1 MLPKKPKWISWS
13 MVLLCVLALGAAASI
28 PVWAGTPAPP
38 AGAASPRWGGDV
50 APTSPK
56 GEVAA
61 AIKKEGSKLVVS
73 GFASGEVRSHYHPLW
88 FQEWIRE
95 IYGVPVRVQ
104 FVPGEGDQIMEQL
117 KAVKPGDA
125 PPIDLMA
132 TENMFVNSS
141 IKAGLVEPNVL
152 DSPLIP
158 MAKKVPKALHM
169 ANTALRI
176 QGAEGIFMVYNP
188 KYFKKEDA
196 DQIKTWLD
204 VAKVYPKYKGKILW
218 WHPVGDPAGLAQII
232 SITMDRGADYKDNK
246 EIEKSIQWIKQ
257 NVDPYVLRYV
267 RGYGDFTVLV
277 EKEEAYAT
285 VMWYGTSKKYILSGL
300 VKPIWVSNCMSMP
313 GYIAMAKGAAH
324 PTLAKLY
331 MNFQMSHYIQMPPYP
346 ANPPYDMFKIDQ
358 ANWLRGSFGGVG
370 IPGDY
375 AKYMPD
381 WAKAVVPP
389 AEEANK
395 RFVDVDWD
403 YVFAHKGEWQ
413 EMWGR
418 IIGE

>member
-1 MLPKKPKWISWS
+1 MLRGKWFLSRILVVMLGVVMLGALVVQPVLAQTPAKASGKATPKW
-13 MVLLCVLALGAAASI
+13 GA
-28 PVWAGTPAPP
+28 
-38 AGAASPRWGGDV
+38 DV
-50 APTSPK
+50 MPK
-56 GEVAA
+56 VAVAEVAE
-61 AIKKEGSKLVVS
+61 AIKKEGSKLIVS
-73 GFASGEVRSHYHPLW
+73 GFSSGEVRSHYHPLW
-88 FQEWIRE
+88 FQEWVRE
-95 IYGVPVRVQ
+95 IYGVPIQVQ
-104 FVPGEGDQIMEQL
+104 FVPAEGDQMIEQL
-117 KAVKPGDA
+117 KAVKKGEA

-132 TENMFVNSS
+132 TENMFVNSA
-141 IKAGLVEPNVL
+141 IKQGLVEPNVL
-152 DSPLIP
+152 ESPLVP
-158 MAKKVPKALHM
+158 LAKSVPQALRM

-188 KYFKKEDA
+188 KSFKKEDA

-246 EIEKSIQWIKQ
+246 EIEKSIEWIKT

-277 EKEEAYAT
+277 EKEEAAT
-285 VMWYGTSKKYILSGL
+285 AVMWYGTSKKYIQGGL

-313 GYIAMAKGAAH
+313 GYMAMTKGAAH

-346 ANPPYDMFKIDQ
+346 AKAPYEMFKIDQ

-370 IPGDY
+370 IAGDY
-375 AKYMPD
+375 QKYMPD

-389 AEEANK
+389 AEEVNK

-403 YVFAHKGEWQ
+403 YVFAHKSEWQ
-413 EMWGR
+413 EMWGK

>member
-1 MLPKKPKWISWS
+1 MGVVHGLVVYVPLGGCF
-13 MVLLCVLALGAAASI
+13 VLRVGRAA
-28 PVWAGTPAPP
+28 G
-38 AGAASPRWGGDV
+38 PRWGGDI
-50 APTSPK
+50 APVGSK
-56 GEVAA
+56 AEIAA

-88 FQEWIRE
+88 FQEWVRE
-95 IYGVPVRVQ
+95 VYGVPVHVQ

-125 PPIDLMA
+125 PSIDLMA
-132 TENMFVNSS
+132 TENMFVNSM

-158 MAKKVPKALHM
+158 LAKKVPTPLRM

-246 EIEKSIQWIKQ
+246 EIEKSIQWIKH
-257 NVDPYVLRYV
+257 NVDPYILRYV

-300 VKPIWVSNCMSMP
+300 VKPIWVSNCMSDAWLHGHDQGLGP
-313 GYIAMAKGAAH
+313 PDAGASS
-324 PTLAKLY
+324 T
-331 MNFQMSHYIQMPPYP
+331 
-346 ANPPYDMFKIDQ
+346 
-358 ANWLRGSFGGVG
+358 
-370 IPGDY
+370 
-375 AKYMPD
+375 
-381 WAKAVVPP
+381 
-389 AEEANK
+389 
-395 RFVDVDWD
+395 
-403 YVFAHKGEWQ
+403 
-413 EMWGR
+413 
-418 IIGE
+418 

>member
-1 MLPKKPKWISWS
+1 MRGRRHFLFGFLLILGGLVLGGLLLP
-13 MVLLCVLALGAAASI
+13 
-28 PVWAGTPAPP
+28 PVRTPAWAGSA
-38 AGAASPRWGGDV
+38 AGPRWGTDV
-50 APTSPK
+50 MPSVPK
-56 GEVAA
+56 EEVAA
-61 AIKKEGSKLVVS
+61 AIRKEGSKLVVS

-88 FQEWIRE
+88 FQEWVRE
-95 IYGVPVRVQ
+95 IYGVPIQVQ
-104 FVPGEGDQIMEQL
+104 FVPAEGDQIIEQL
-117 KAVKPGDA
+117 KAVKKGEA
-125 PPIDLMA
+125 PAIDLMA
-132 TENMFVNSS
+132 TENMFVNSA
-141 IKAGLVEPNVL
+141 IKQDLVEPNVL

-158 MAKKVPKALHM
+158 LAKKVPKALHM

-232 SITMDRGADYKDNK
+232 SITMDRGAEYKDNK
-246 EIEKSIQWIKQ
+246 EIEKTIQWIKQ
-257 NVDPYVLRYV
+257 NVDPYILRYV

-277 EKEEAYAT
+277 EKEEAYQT
-285 VMWYGTSKKYILSGL
+285 VMWYGTSKKYILGGL
-300 VKPIWVSNCMSMP
+300 VKPMWVSNIMSMP
-313 GYIAMAKGAAH
+313 GYMAMAKGSAH

-346 ANPPYDMFKIDQ
+346 AKAPYEMFQIDQ
-358 ANWLRGSFGGVG
+358 ANWLRGNFGGVG

-381 WAKAVVPP
+381 WAKAIVPP
-389 AEEANK
+389 AEEVNK
-395 RFVDVDWD
+395 RLVDVDWD

>member
-1 MLPKKPKWISWS
+1 M
-13 MVLLCVLALGAAASI
+13 LALGAVLIGALLGVSAPALAA
-28 PVWAGTPAPP
+28 GK
-38 AGAASPRWGGDV
+38 AAPRWGADV
-50 APTSPK
+50 MPK
-56 GEVAA
+56 VPVSEVAA

-73 GFASGEVRSHYHPLW
+73 GFSSGEVRSHYHPLW
-88 FQEWIRE
+88 FQEWVRE
-95 IYGVPVRVQ
+95 IYGVPIQVQ
-104 FVPGEGDQIMEQL
+104 FVPGEGDQIIEQL
-117 KAVKPGDA
+117 KAAKAGPA
-125 PPIDLMA
+125 PIDLLA
-132 TENMFVNSS
+132 TENMFVNSA
-141 IKAGLVEPNVL
+141 IKQGLVEPNVL
-152 DSPLIP
+152 NSPLIP
-158 MAKKVPKALHM
+158 LAQKVPTALKM

-218 WHPVGDPAGLAQII
+218 WHPVGDPAGLAQVL
-232 SITMDRGADYKDNK
+232 SITMDRGADYHDTK
-246 EIEKSIQWIKQ
+246 EIEKSIQWIKE
-257 NVDPYVLRYV
+257 NVDPHILRYV

-277 EKEEAYAT
+277 EKGEAYAA
-285 VMWYGTSKKYILSGL
+285 VMWYGTSKKYIQSGL
-300 VKPIWVSNCMSMP
+300 VQPIWVSNCMSMP
-313 GYIAMAKGAAH
+313 GYMAMAKGSAH
-324 PTLAKLY
+324 PTLAALY

-346 ANPPYDMFKIDQ
+346 AQAPYEMFKIDQ

-375 AKYMPD
+375 QKYMPA

-413 EMWGR
+413 ELWGK